1 MFLFLKRKKWNN
13 WKFLVWKLT
22 KKYYNF
28 AINTIFRLQ
37 FYNFNDFS
45 SLRKDNTKRWQNK
58 LKKDGLSTWHKNP
71 QFSLLSKRCILNIM
85 VPKKWE
91 FPKKW
96 DGSQFSIPLL
106 WYPTVENLKKGAI
119 MKLILYTWFFN
130 KKTAEIELFFNKK
143 KSPNFILQAPLKILH
158 EPKGGHMPP
167 FGNACSKKLPKV

>member
-1 MFLFLKRKKWNN
+1 
-13 WKFLVWKLT
+13 
-22 KKYYNF
+22 
-28 AINTIFRLQ
+28 
-37 FYNFNDFS
+37 
-45 SLRKDNTKRWQNK
+45 
-58 LKKDGLSTWHKNP
+58 
-71 QFSLLSKRCILNIM
+71 M

-143 KSPNFILQAPLKILH
+143 NRRILFYRPPLKYYMNQKGGGAYAPLWECL
-158 EPKGGHMPP
+158 
-167 FGNACSKKLPKV
+167 L